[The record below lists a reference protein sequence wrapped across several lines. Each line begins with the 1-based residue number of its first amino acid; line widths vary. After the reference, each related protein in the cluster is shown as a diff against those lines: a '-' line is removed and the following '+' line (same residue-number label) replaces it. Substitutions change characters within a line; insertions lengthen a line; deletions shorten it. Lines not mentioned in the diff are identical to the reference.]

1 MKYQKLLWIGF
12 WCTLT
17 SCLYAAEPSAA
28 LTGANQAYQ
37 KKDFTTAI
45 QQYEA
50 ILQQG
55 YHSEAL
61 YYNLGNSYYRTNDLG
76 KAVLNYERALLLDPN
91 DADTQHNL
99 QLVQSQL
106 QDEIEPLPTFF
117 LTTWWNMLGG
127 LLPAQVWSILALIFL
142 WMGIAGLTL
151 WLLGRVR
158 QYKKWGFIAGISL
171 LIISL
176 LGFTLAND
184 RINQIQH
191 SSRGVVLQKEIVL
204 RSAPD
209 TQSKEVFLLHAG
221 ATVQVLDQIG
231 DWYKV
236 SLRDGM
242 QGWLPEV
249 SFERI

>member
-1 MKYQKLLWIGF
+1 MKYQKILWTSF

-17 SCLYAAEPSAA
+17 SCLYAAAPSASLA
-28 LTGANQAYQ
+28 SANQAYQ

-55 YHSEAL
+55 YQSEAL

-106 QDEIEPLPTFF
+106 PDEIEPLPTFF
-117 LTTWWNMLGG
+117 LTKWWNTLGG
-127 LLPAQVWSILALIFL
+127 LLSAQAWSVLALILL
-142 WMGIAGLTL
+142 WLGIAGLTI

-158 QYKKWGFIAGISL
+158 QYKKIGFIVGISL

-176 LGFTLAND
+176 LGFSLAND
-184 RINQIQH
+184 RIHTIKN
-191 SSRGVVLQKEIVL
+191 SGRGVVLQKEIVL

-209 TQSKEVFLLHAG
+209 TQSKEVLVLHAG
-221 ATVQVLDQIG
+221 ATVKVLDQIG

>member
-1 MKYQKLLWIGF
+1 M
-12 WCTLT
+12 
-17 SCLYAAEPSAA
+17 
-28 LTGANQAYQ
+28 
-37 KKDFTTAI
+37 
-45 QQYEA
+45 
-50 ILQQG
+50 
-55 YHSEAL
+55 
-61 YYNLGNSYYRTNDLG
+61 
-76 KAVLNYERALLLDPN
+76 
-91 DADTQHNL
+91 
-99 QLVQSQL
+99 
-106 QDEIEPLPTFF
+106 
-117 LTTWWNMLGG
+117 
-127 LLPAQVWSILALIFL
+127 
-142 WMGIAGLTL
+142 
-151 WLLGRVR
+151 
-158 QYKKWGFIAGISL
+158 